1 MATNSSS
8 ASSRSDARPHRLRVG
23 LTGGIGSGKSLV
35 AAELAQLGAH
45 VIDTDAIAHAL
56 TAPGGGAIDAIRARF
71 GAEFIDRS
79 GALERARMREFV
91 FRDASARKALE
102 QILHPLIGADAEA
115 SAAAAPASAPYLVFV
130 IPLLIESGSWRARV
144 ERVLVVDCALDTQ
157 VARVMCRSGLDE
169 RAARAIIASQAT
181 RAARLDAADDV
192 LVNEDTPAN
201 ARLRAARLHA
211 LYVALHPRG
220 GGARATL

>member
-1 MATNSSS
+1 MVTNSSS
-8 ASSRSDARPHRLRVG
+8 GSSRSDARPRRLRVG
-23 LTGGIGSGKSLV
+23 LTGGIGSGKSLI
-35 AAELAQLGAH
+35 ADEFARLGAH

-79 GALERARMREFV
+79 GALDRTRMRDLV

-102 QILHPLIGADAEA
+102 RILHPLIGAEAEA
-115 SAAAAPASAPYLVFV
+115 SAAAAPATARYLVFV

-144 ERVLVVDCALDTQ
+144 DRVLVVDCALDTQ
-157 VARVMCRSGLDE
+157 IARVVRRSGLDE
-169 RAARAIIASQAT
+169 PAARAIIASQAT

-201 ARLRAARLHA
+201 ARARAARLHA
-211 LYVALHPRG
+211 RYVTLQPRG
-220 GGARATL
+220 DGACATL